1 MNRLF
6 PRNARPMNS
15 PDVLAQ
21 GRFLSLVKEGR
32 WEYAARTNSVGA
44 VVIVPITADGELVMV
59 RQPRVPSGRPSIEF
73 PAGLVGDEPD
83 FHGEPCIAA
92 ARRELLEETGYVAGR
107 IEELGTYPTSPGLTS
122 EQITYVAA
130 TDLKREGEGG
140 GDEHEQIE
148 VFVVPAAHLENW
160 LTEQQAAGALISG
173 TTFTA
178 LWLARHLLP

>member
-1 MNRLF
+1 MNRPF
-6 PRNARPMNS
+6 FRSPRLMNS
-15 PDVLAQ
+15 PVVLFQ
-21 GRFLSLVKEGR
+21 GRFLSLVKECH
-32 WEYAARTNSVGA
+32 WEYAARTNTVGA
-44 VVIVPITADGELVMV
+44 VVIVPITAGGELIMV
-59 RQPRVPSGRPSIEF
+59 RQHRIPIGRPSIEF

-83 FHGEPCIAA
+83 FHGEPCVTA
-92 ARRELLEETGYVAGR
+92 ARRELLEETGYAAGR

-148 VFVVPAAHLENW
+148 VFVVPAAQLESW
-160 LTEQQAAGALISG
+160 LAEQQAAGAVISG

>member
-1 MNRLF
+1 MNT
-6 PRNARPMNS
+6 PE
-15 PDVLAQ
+15 VLAA

-32 WEYAARTNSVGA
+32 WEYAARTNTSGA
-44 VVIVPITADGELVMV
+44 VVIVPITQDGSLILVE
-59 RQPRVPSGRPSIEF
+59 QYRVPIGRPSVEF

-83 FHGEPCIAA
+83 FHGEPCLTAA
-92 ARRELLEETGYVAGR
+92 GRELLEETGYAAGKL
-107 IEELGTYPTSPGLTS
+107 IELGTYPTSPGLTS

-130 TDLKREGEGG
+130 TDLRKEGQGG

-148 VFVVPAAHLENW
+148 VFVVPAAELDSW
-160 LTEQQAAGALISG
+160 LADKQAAGALISG